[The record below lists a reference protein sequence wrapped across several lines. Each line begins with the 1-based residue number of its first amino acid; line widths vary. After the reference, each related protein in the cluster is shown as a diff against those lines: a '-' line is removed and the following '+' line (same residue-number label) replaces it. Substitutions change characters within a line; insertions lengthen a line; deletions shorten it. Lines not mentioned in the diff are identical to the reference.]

1 MIKKEKGDNV
11 TWQKREIK
19 EEKIK
24 KEWVIG
30 DIQDS
35 VFDTRYC

>member
-1 MIKKEKGDNV
+1 MIKKERGDNV

-19 EEKIK
+19 EEEK
-24 KEWVIG
+24 KKWVIG
-30 DIQDS
+30 DTRDS

>member
-19 EEKIK
+19 EEKK
-24 KEWVIG
+24 KKMG
-30 DIQDS
+30 HRRHTGLC
-35 VFDTRYC
+35 F

>member
-1 MIKKEKGDNV
+1 MIKKERGDNV

-24 KEWVIG
+24 KRMG
-30 DIQDS
+30 HRRHTGLC
-35 VFDTRYC
+35 F